1 MLPRNVL
8 TVFPPDDPAAL
19 FVVAVCAAANDVR
32 DAMVEAGRA
41 NPAEPQDPD
50 VTHRRRFT
58 QRLRLAQ
65 GHLYEA
71 IVTLK
76 AWRQSSPEVRV
87 LLSRLPEEAK
97 RRLSNLM
104 GLEQRVG
111 TEALDAVRQNSFHYP
126 HPDAKRSPDSAADLA
141 DAIRMNPE
149 AEAGIDVEEDVRG
162 RYRFA
167 DQLMLS
173 IAMGGHDLEGHSDQ
187 MAMIRDAGI
196 DFANLVDEI
205 FVAYCHDRGIGI
217 DYGNE
222 EEGEG

>member
-1 MLPRNVL
+1 VLPRNVL

-41 NPAEPQDPD
+41 NPAEHDEPD

-58 QRLRLAQ
+58 QRLRIAQ

-76 AWRQSSPEVRV
+76 AWRQSSPEVRA
-87 LLSRLPEEAK
+87 LLNKLPEEAK
-97 RRLSNLM
+97 RRLANVM
-104 GLEQRVG
+104 GLEQQIG
-111 TEALDAVRQNSFHYP
+111 TEALEAVRQNSFHYP
-126 HPDAKRSPDSAADLA
+126 YPDPKRSPDSAAHLA
-141 DAIRMNPE
+141 DAIRKNPDV
-149 AEAGIDVEEDVRG
+149 EAGIDVGEDVRG

-173 IAMGGHDLEGHSDQ
+173 MAMGGHDPERHSEQ
-187 MAMIRDAGI
+187 MAMIRDTGI

-217 DYGNE
+217 DYGADQE
-222 EEGEG
+222 SDG

>member
-32 DAMVEAGRA
+32 DAMIEAGRA
-41 NPAEPQDPD
+41 NPADHEDPD

-58 QRLRLAQ
+58 QRLRIAQ

-76 AWRQSSPEVRV
+76 AWRQSSPEVQA
-87 LLSRLPEEAK
+87 LLHKLPEEAK
-97 RRLSNLM
+97 HRLANVS
-104 GLEQRVG
+104 GLEQRIG
-111 TEALDAVRQNSFHYP
+111 TEALAAVRQNSFHYP
-126 HPDAKRSPDSAADLA
+126 HPDPKRSPDSAADLA
-141 DAIRMNPE
+141 DAIRKNPDV
-149 AEAGIDVEEDVRG
+149 EAGIDVGEDTRG

-173 IAMGGHDLEGHSDQ
+173 MAMGGHDPTRHSQQ

-205 FVAYCHDRGIGI
+205 FVTYCHDRGIGI
-217 DYGNE
+217 DYGDEN
-222 EEGEG
+222 GEG

>member
-1 MLPRNVL
+1 MMPRNVL

-41 NPAEPQDPD
+41 NPAEPEDPD
-50 VTHRRRFT
+50 VTHGRRFT
-58 QRLRLAQ
+58 QRLRIAQ

-97 RRLSNLM
+97 RRLSN
-104 GLEQRVG
+104 
-111 TEALDAVRQNSFHYP
+111 SFHYP

-141 DAIRMNPE
+141 DAIRMNPGV
-149 AEAGIDVEEDVRG
+149 EAGIDVGEDVRG

-173 IAMGGHDLEGHSDQ
+173 IAMGGHDPEGHSDQ

-205 FVAYCHDRGIGI
+205 FVAYCHDRGIRI

-222 EEGEG
+222 EEDEG